1 MKRRIFSFGDYIAEQ
16 EKTKEQGK
24 ENNTGGMIASFIED
38 AISNMVQSKDFSE
51 TAETEETKGGLPY
64 SACGTMPYTFKPAEL
79 TNQDAMNLFKEPDGH
94 FSKDVKYVDISKQI
108 TSGSKDLFVIG
119 VREDLDIKKKE
130 GDRFTDKILLVDPNK
145 PTEKVAS
152 YQATTL
158 PSVAFYSDPS
168 RSMSKKGVA
177 IMQPGVVEY
186 KIGMHKKGNPSQHE
200 ALVQSG
206 PMDIQRFDLKTP
218 TISTYR
224 PGQQETGA
232 EFGINIHRSSKERGV
247 CVGPYSAGC
256 QVFADGKDFEAFMA
270 RLKSS
275 GQSKF
280 LYALIENDDLSSPA
294 PPPPPPGAPGS
305 EEAGEAA
312 EDKSEAFSNA
322 ADQIRKELD
331 KFNSDESKLINIY
344 NSVVSDAADAA
355 KMAEVYN
362 KKFNVGVIDDLD
374 KALDNSELK
383 QLTAYSAK

>member
-1 MKRRIFSFGDYIAEQ
+1 
-16 EKTKEQGK
+16 
-24 ENNTGGMIASFIED
+24 
-38 AISNMVQSKDFSE
+38 
-51 TAETEETKGGLPY
+51 
-64 SACGTMPYTFKPAEL
+64 
-79 TNQDAMNLFKEPDGH
+79 MNLFKEPDGH

-168 RSMSKKGVA
+168 RSMNKKGVA

-186 KIGMHKKGNPSQHE
+186 KIGMHKKGDPNQHE
-200 ALVQSG
+200 ALVQAG

-256 QVFADGKDFEAFMA
+256 QVFADGKDFESFMS

-305 EEAGEAA
+305 EEAGESA

>member
-16 EKTKEQGK
+16 EKTKEKGK
-24 ENNTGGMIASFIED
+24 ENSTGGMIAGFIED
-38 AISNMVQSKDFSE
+38 AISNMVQSKNFSE
-51 TAETEETKGGLPY
+51 TVETEETKGGLPY
-64 SACGTMPYTFKPAEL
+64 SGCGSMGYTFKPAEL

-94 FSKDVKYVDISKQI
+94 FSKNIKYVDISKQI
-108 TSGSKDLFVIG
+108 TSGGKDLFIIG
-119 VREDLDIKKKE
+119 VRDDLEVKRKE
-130 GDRFTDKILLVDPNK
+130 GDRFTDKIILVDPNK

-186 KIGMHKKGNPSQHE
+186 KIGTHKKGEPGQHE
-200 ALVQSG
+200 ALIQSG
-206 PMDIQRFDLKTP
+206 PMEIQRFDLKTP

-224 PGQQETGA
+224 PGQPETGA
-232 EFGINIHRSSKERGV
+232 EFGINIHKSSKDRGV

-280 LYALIENDDLSSPA
+280 LYALIENDELSA
-294 PPPPPPGAPGS
+294 PVDPKVQAQAS
-305 EEAGEAA
+305 QEQAAAEEAEEKTLKFESAI
-312 EDKSEAFSNA
+312 DF
-322 ADQIRKELD
+322 IRKDLE
-331 KFNSDESKLINIY
+331 KTNSDEEKLISTY
-344 NSVVSDAADAA
+344 NSVVTTEEDA
-355 KMAEVYN
+355 KTMASMYQRRYN
-362 KKFNVGVIDDLD
+362 VDIITDLD
-374 KALDNSELK
+374 RALSNGELAQLNFYKA
-383 QLTAYSAK
+383 